1 MVCETKVKLA
11 MKILFILIVILVLA
25 CLCVLFFYD
34 IQINTETAE
43 LFFYNRKASM
53 RSFLLSYKQGFKF
66 CHITDIEN
74 DIPGWKIPE
83 AMIHGEEDIAL
94 PFTEGETLIYDVY
107 SAGIKTGQS
116 RLTFHGERPLN
127 GESAYYITF
136 ITELPF
142 FKDYEDIYAEIG
154 SFLPLKIKRKIEKM
168 GGLSTEEIEEEYN
181 QAIFSVTIKKK
192 GAFSTKKTIIQKD
205 SPIHNA
211 ILLTYLCRANPE
223 LADKDNFKAVLP
235 TQEFHIKISEEE
247 TIETPLGKYSTDVF
261 ESQPPNFTFYLS
273 KDEDRLPVKITS
285 HTVLSYTMILS
296 AKESNR

>member
-1 MVCETKVKLA
+1 
-11 MKILFILIVILVLA
+11 MKYVLVLFIIVILI
-25 CLCVLFFYD
+25 CLCILFFYD

-43 LFFYNRKASM
+43 LFFYSRNASI
-53 RSFLLSYKQGFKF
+53 RGFLLSYKQGFKLY
-66 CHITDIEN
+66 HITDIEN
-74 DIPGWKIPE
+74 GIPGWKIPE
-83 AMIHGEEDIAL
+83 AIIHDEEDVVL
-94 PFTEGETLIYDVY
+94 PFQEGETLVYDVY
-107 SAGIKTGQS
+107 SVGIKTGQS

-142 FKDYEDIYAEIG
+142 LKDYEDIYAEKG

-168 GGLSTEEIEEEYN
+168 GGLSTEAIEEEYD
-181 QAIFSVTIKKK
+181 QITFSVTIKKK

-205 SPIHNA
+205 TPIHNA

-235 TQEFHIKISEEE
+235 TQEFHIKISGEE
-247 TIETPLGKYSTDVF
+247 TIEAPLGKYLTNVF
-261 ESQPPNFTFYLS
+261 KSQPPHFTFYLS
-273 KDEDRLPVKITS
+273 KDEDRLPVKIAS
-285 HTVLSYTMILS
+285 HTALSYTMILS